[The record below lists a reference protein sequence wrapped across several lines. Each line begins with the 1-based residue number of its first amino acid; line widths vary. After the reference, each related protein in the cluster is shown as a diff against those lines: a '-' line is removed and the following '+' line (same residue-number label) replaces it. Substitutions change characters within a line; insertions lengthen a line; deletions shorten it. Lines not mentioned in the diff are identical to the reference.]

1 MSADQL
7 CTHDDAGPSSS
18 LLLEKLLRSRAAD
31 AAAAPEPFAPGL
43 RALDAGC
50 TVVEQAKGALMLHY
64 GIDSFQAFAVLVRWA
79 RLTRTPLRT
88 IAQTF
93 LHGICEG
100 NPQTEARQRPL
111 IRWLED
117 QLRLGVPELA

>member
-7 CTHDDAGPSSS
+7 CTHDDAEPSGS
-18 LLLEKLLRSRAAD
+18 LLLEKLLRSQAAD
-31 AAAAPEPFAPGL
+31 AAAPEPFAPGL
-43 RALDAGC
+43 RAVDAGC
-50 TVVEQAKGALMLHY
+50 TVVEQAKGALMLPY

-79 RLTRTPLRT
+79 RVTRTPLRK

-100 NPQTEARQRPL
+100 NPQTETRQWPL

>member
-7 CTHDDAGPSSS
+7 CTYDDAEPSTSV
-18 LLLEKLLRSRAAD
+18 LLEKLLRSRAA
-31 AAAAPEPFAPGL
+31 APEPFASGL
-43 RALDAGC
+43 SAVDASC
-50 TVVEQAKGALMLHY
+50 TSVEQAKGALMLHY
-64 GIDSFQAFAVLVRWA
+64 GIDSFQALAVLVRWA
-79 RLTRTPLRT
+79 RVTRTPVRT

-100 NPQTEARQRPL
+100 NPQTETRQRPL

-117 QLRLGVPELA
+117 QLRLGVPGLA